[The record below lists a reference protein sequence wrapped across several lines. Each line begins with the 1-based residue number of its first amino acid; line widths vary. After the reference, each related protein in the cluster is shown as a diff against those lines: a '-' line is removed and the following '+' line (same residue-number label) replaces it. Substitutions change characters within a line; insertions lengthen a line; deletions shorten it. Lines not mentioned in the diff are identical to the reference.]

1 MAESEPKFERNEM
14 RAIIAF
20 HWKKVLSPGE
30 CHKEIIS
37 VLGNGAVSLA
47 TVYNW
52 FNELRHSRRSYEDDP
67 RSGRPPE
74 VTTDE
79 LKWHKVFHRWQE
91 RMERCIEAEGDYF

>member
-1 MAESEPKFERNEM
+1 MVESELKFERNEM

-20 HWKKVLSPGE
+20 HWKKGLSPGE

-52 FNELRHSRRSYEDDP
+52 FNELRR
-67 RSGRPPE
+67 
-74 VTTDE
+74 
-79 LKWHKVFHRWQE
+79 
-91 RMERCIEAEGDYF
+91 AEGHTI